1 MAATSPWVWPM
12 LAMVGLVL
20 AVWVRL
26 YLTRIPEMKRRQIHP
41 QKVAS
46 NRAMVDSLDDQRA
59 ADNFRNL
66 FELPVLFYA
75 ACLAAMATGVDS
87 MLALGLAWGF
97 VAARVVHSWIHCT
110 YNRVMHRFQAYGL
123 GGALLFALW
132 GVLAVAWASG
142 L

>member
-26 YLTRIPEMKRRQIHP
+26 YLTRIPEMKRRRIHP
-41 QKVAS
+41 QQVKS
-46 NRAMVDSLDDQRA
+46 NRAMVDTMEDQRA

-75 ACLAAMATGVDS
+75 ACLAALATGVES
-87 MLALGLAWGF
+87 TLALGLAWGF
-97 VAARVVHSWIHCT
+97 VATRVAHSLIHCT
-110 YNRVMHRFQAYGL
+110 YNKVMHRFQAYAL
-123 GGALLFALW
+123 GGVLLFALW
-132 GVLAVAWASG
+132 GVLGAGWAG
-142 L
+142 VG